1 LTNERLS
8 PLIVVDLPG
17 GQPDKREIHS
27 RISIGPRFREKVANH
42 VRLWLGRPGAQWRPF
57 LAMSRGAQP
66 FTQHQLTKAIKAA
79 AKSGVPDW
87 RIEITDGRRKMVITG
102 GATPPDAKDDGNPWD
117 DAK

>member
-1 LTNERLS
+1 
-8 PLIVVDLPG
+8 
-17 GQPDKREIHS
+17 
-27 RISIGPRFREKVANH
+27 
-42 VRLWLGRPGAQWRPF
+42 
-57 LAMSRGAQP
+57 MSRGAQP